1 MDTMVKDGGF
11 VPGAGGLPK
20 VVEGLSELLNC
31 VRLSLS
37 VRQGRFAYDRDMGS
51 SLYLLDRQEEHA
63 ADRALAMANE
73 ALLWLPGVSLY
84 TSPAITLRR
93 MPISD
98 TSSGL
103 LPLSSIY
110 LALMRS
116 KISL

>member
-51 SLYLLDRQEEHA
+51 SLRSEE
-63 ADRALAMANE
+63 
-73 ALLWLPGVSLY
+73 
-84 TSPAITLRR
+84 RR
-93 MPISD
+93 VGKEC
-98 TSSGL
+98 T
-103 LPLSSIY
+103 
-110 LALMRS
+110 
-116 KISL
+116 

>member
-31 VRLSLS
+31 VRRSLS

-73 ALLWLPGVSLY
+73 ALLWLPGVRAEAVEINDGGMVFTVS
-84 TSPAITLRR
+84 T
-93 MPISD
+93 
-98 TSSGL
+98 
-103 LPLSSIY
+103 PLGEGSVE
-110 LALMRS
+110 LGEL
-116 KISL
+116 